1 MISFGILTSAPADLG
16 NFLVAQG
23 LLNAD
28 FTPAIDGLEWV
39 RVPNLIVTSLGPPPV
54 YDARIMFMVKFSG
67 AGLDDQTAG
76 LDQTDAQ
83 GNPLLIWQRTKLG
96 AWILAHSAVATATDA
111 TGKTYRGRKVT
122 GQPVWLIREDD
133 AAQIG
138 VWQ

>member
-67 AGLDDQTAG
+67 AGLD
-76 LDQTDAQ
+76 QTDAQ